1 MQIIDRSHAQI
12 GLPCDMKREIYHYCY
27 TSRGYTVDEIM
38 MIAKGTRRNK
48 FMKLRLKLELGEW
61 YNFNVNVSFLRGGG
75 WYGKKLPT
83 SVFGGGTLAESQ
95 YLRYYNGLTHYSKKI
110 NDPENDYIEK
120 LIEQGD
126 NRRYRDV

>member
-1 MQIIDRSHAQI
+1 MNVIIKKLD
-12 GLPCDMKREIYHYCY
+12 LPCDMKREIYQYCY
-27 TSRGYTVDEIM
+27 TSQGDTVDEIM

-61 YNFNVNVSFLRGGG
+61 YHFNVNVSFLRGGG
-75 WYGKKLPT
+75 WYGKKHSR

-95 YLRYYNGLTHYSKKI
+95 HFRYYNGITQYCKRI

-126 NRRYRDV
+126 NRRYI